1 MSALA
6 RISEIG
12 SITDCECVET
22 GASIYS
28 LTILVSKI
36 RREAFCVSGLG
47 LRKLDSL
54 GDYSNLHFQLTQNI
68 LRSSIYHSNYSLRPQ
83 ILYTLYLTSWKWT
96 FQRNFHINRL
106 SCIISNS
113 QHPRNTVKLH
123 FYYY

>member
-36 RREAFCVSGLG
+36 RLEAFCVSGLWTKKTG
-47 LRKLDSL
+47 LPLL
-54 GDYSNLHFQLTQNI
+54 IVQ
-68 LRSSIYHSNYSLRPQ
+68 IY
-83 ILYTLYLTSWKWT
+83 
-96 FQRNFHINRL
+96 NF
-106 SCIISNS
+106 S
-113 QHPRNTVKLH
+113 
-123 FYYY
+123 